1 VNEALVVAHM
11 EKDMMTIP
19 YSPIAVNTGSKLVV
33 IDTGTGEAN
42 FEKTKGVSG
51 QFDGNL
57 KASGIDRNHVDIV
70 IISHFHGDHINGLLA
85 ADNKPAFPN
94 AEVLVPA
101 AEWKYFMDDAEMGKQ
116 TTDQGRVLEC
126 APCVRCAQPQGH
138 AL

>member
-1 VNEALVVAHM
+1 M
-11 EKDMMTIP
+11 
-19 YSPIAVNTGSKLVV
+19 NTGSKLVV

-94 AEVLVPA
+94 AEVLVRRRSGNISWMMPRWA
-101 AEWKYFMDDAEMGKQ
+101 NRPPTA
-116 TTDQGRVLEC
+116 
-126 APCVRCAQPQGH
+126 
-138 AL
+138 